1 MTVTQWES
9 RNKWK
14 DEVLRDAE
22 ALDETEKVLVKTFD
36 LLYVNGKGNRYV
48 PIIIPP
54 IVSATLEWLSKT
66 TTNKYIFCNQTSGH
80 IRGHDALRNSVKNAG
95 IQCADITS
103 TKFRKLSATTLQVS
117 FP

>member
-1 MTVTQWES
+1 MTTVQWES

-14 DEVLRDAE
+14 NDILKDAE

-54 IVSATLEWLSKT
+54 IVTDVIKWLAETSN
-66 TTNKYIFCNQTSGH
+66 NKFVFCNKIEGH
-80 IRGHDALRNSVKNAG
+80 IRGHDALRNSVRDAG
-95 IQCADITS
+95 IDSDLITS
-103 TKFRKLSATTLQVS
+103 TNFRKLSATALQVS
-117 FP
+117 